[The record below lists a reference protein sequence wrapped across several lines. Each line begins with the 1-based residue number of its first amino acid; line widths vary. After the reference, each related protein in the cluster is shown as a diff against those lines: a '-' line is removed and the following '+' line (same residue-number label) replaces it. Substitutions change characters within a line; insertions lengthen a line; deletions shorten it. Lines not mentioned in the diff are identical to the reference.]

1 MYICVYIMYIYMCV
15 YQYVTCGAVSPCL
28 ASRFTLFCVPFSL
41 PPSSKHSCLSEVY
54 IKHRRLV
61 SLQRHA
67 KLERHVRIAEN
78 RRKPVFRV
86 VLDGMKHLRAAMDMK
101 RQRNGWAR
109 WFAFAWDAAATQFAE
124 RHCALHLQHRT
135 IRALRVYVRNEV
147 DRRKRWEFEEA
158 ERQKAREVSLD
169 SIFENMCA
177 FGDVDGW
184 NAGGWEYLES
194 LNVEVWENVS
204 DFMWEECERGLYMWR
219 MGVRVS

>member
-1 MYICVYIMYIYMCV
+1 MCIP
-15 YQYVTCGAVSPCL
+15 CGAVSPCL
-28 ASRFTLFCVPFSL
+28 ASRLTLFCVPLSLSL
-41 PPSSKHSCLSEVY
+41 PSEHSCLSEVY

-109 WFAFAWDAAATQFAE
+109 WFAFAWDAAATQFAA

-158 ERQKAREVSLD
+158 ERQKAREVRTEVL
-169 SIFENMCA
+169 FEKMCA
-177 FGDVDGW
+177 FGGV
-184 NAGGWEYLES
+184 EC
-194 LNVEVWENVS
+194 LNI
-204 DFMWEECERGLYMWR
+204 
-219 MGVRVS
+219 